1 MAETVVKIE
10 KMAFGGAGFGHLEGK
25 ACFVPF
31 TAPGDIARIKIL
43 KETRSYLEGEL
54 VELLHPSDRRV
65 IPPCH
70 VFGRCGGCNWQHL
83 AYSDQLSAKEDIFAE
98 ILWRSGRVER
108 DRIEPIAPAPDP
120 YGYRSR
126 IQLKVRC
133 IDGEPQIGFYRSG
146 SHFVVDIPK
155 KCAIVHPRINR
166 LINGLRQMVALFPEP
181 EKIPQMDVAV
191 GSDGRTELIIHYI
204 GNRRKEIISH
214 FRENR
219 NNPGADAIFLQTGRK
234 ATLEMVSGE
243 KSLSL
248 SYSIPDCSSRD
259 HSEIKMTFSSG
270 GFSQINYQ
278 QNISLVE
285 TVCNWAGLTGKERV
299 LDIYCGNGNFSIPLA
314 GKSSYVLGVEDYEQS
329 ISSAKRNCE
338 TNGIKNISFQFANAV
353 SIVKQLVS
361 TEETF
366 DLVLLDPPRSGAGE
380 VVKIIP
386 ALRPRAILYVSCNPP
401 TLARDIGILKKF
413 DYDVVKSRP
422 VDMFPQTYHIE
433 SVTLLEPAN
442 KNAHN

>member
-219 NNPGADAIFLQTGRK
+219 NNPGLTR
-234 ATLEMVSGE
+234 
-243 KSLSL
+243 
-248 SYSIPDCSSRD
+248 YSC
-259 HSEIKMTFSSG
+259 
-270 GFSQINYQ
+270 
-278 QNISLVE
+278 
-285 TVCNWAGLTGKERV
+285 
-299 LDIYCGNGNFSIPLA
+299 
-314 GKSSYVLGVEDYEQS
+314 
-329 ISSAKRNCE
+329 
-338 TNGIKNISFQFANAV
+338 
-353 SIVKQLVS
+353 
-361 TEETF
+361 
-366 DLVLLDPPRSGAGE
+366 
-380 VVKIIP
+380 
-386 ALRPRAILYVSCNPP
+386 
-401 TLARDIGILKKF
+401 
-413 DYDVVKSRP
+413 RP
-422 VDMFPQTYHIE
+422 VEKQRWKWFRGRSH
-433 SVTLLEPAN
+433 
-442 KNAHN
+442 